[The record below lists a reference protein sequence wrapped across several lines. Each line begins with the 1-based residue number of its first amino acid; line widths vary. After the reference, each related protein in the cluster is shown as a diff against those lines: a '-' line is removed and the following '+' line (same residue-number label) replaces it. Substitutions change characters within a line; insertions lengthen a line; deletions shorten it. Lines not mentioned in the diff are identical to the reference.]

1 MKLYTDFSQEEL
13 ATVETVINKVANN
26 EFIESN
32 ELKIFNAYKKALES
46 AIDNYEQY
54 WADKEEIIK
63 ELKEIFD
70 NAHKE
75 YDRIRN
81 IHTFDV
87 QKVCEYI
94 VLNRNYNNPRTIENI
109 AERVLGHLGGVTE
122 QELQFSYEILCH
134 SKDGQ
139 SAIKTVRKLT
149 TPLSHR
155 KWSTNWN
162 RPTEYYPTETPMD
175 ATQLY
180 DGRVH
185 YIYIHSENQ
194 ARWGSSYW
202 ISDNCSNSLNSL
214 PVIKAFKD
222 FDFKIGKFYKVE
234 CTNIIRWGKNKCKYE
249 MSIEECSEE
258 TFMEQGFIQ
267 YAKR

>member
-26 EFIESN
+26 DYIENN
-32 ELKIFNAYKKALES
+32 ELKVFNAYKKALES
-46 AIDNYEQY
+46 AIENYEQY
-54 WADKEEIIK
+54 WADKDPIK

-81 IHTFDV
+81 IHTFDI

-134 SKDGQ
+134 SEDGQ

-149 TPLSHR
+149 TPLKKR
-155 KWSTNWN
+155 KWNTIWN
-162 RPTEYYPTETPMD
+162 RATEYYPTETPMD

-180 DGRVH
+180 NGKVH
-185 YIYIHSENQ
+185 YIYIQSKNQ
-194 ARWGSSYW
+194 ARWGESYW
-202 ISDNCSNSLNSL
+202 ISDNCSNDLESL
-214 PVIKAFKD
+214 PVIKAFKE
-222 FDFKIGKFYKVE
+222 FNFEIGKCYKVE
-234 CTNIIRWGKNKCKYE
+234 CTNVIRWGNNKCKYE

-258 TFMEQGFIQ
+258 DFMEQGFIQ